1 MKKTPHHLRV
11 RDAQPED
18 VPGLAAVGHSESSA
32 IHLDRIQDAAE
43 HNVRY
48 LVAESRGTILGYG
61 LLVLERPPAWPDTSP
76 TDYLPLIIDL
86 HVAEESRGR
95 GIGTRMIGRM
105 ELIARRAG
113 YKELYMTVDPVENL
127 RALALYIRLGY
138 VPVQTEPYLTNWH
151 FEDSSGFVHEG
162 VMWAIAVRKR
172 L

>member
-1 MKKTPHHLRV
+1 MKKTPHHLRI

-18 VPGLAAVGHSESSA
+18 VPGLAAVGHSESPA
-32 IHLDRIQDAAE
+32 VHRDRIQDGAE

-61 LLVLERPPAWPDTSP
+61 LLVLERPPTWPDTSP

-95 GIGTRMIGRM
+95 GIGTRMIRHM
-105 ELIARRAG
+105 EQIARRAG
-113 YKELYMTVDPVENL
+113 YKELFMTVDPVENL
-127 RALALYIRLGY
+127 RALALYIRLRY
-138 VPVQTEPYLTNWH
+138 IPVQTEPYITDWY

-162 VMWAIAVRKR
+162 VMWTIAVRKR

>member
-1 MKKTPHHLRV
+1 MKKTPHHIRI

-18 VPGLAAVGHSESSA
+18 VPNLAAIGHSESPA
-32 IHLDRIQDAAE
+32 IHRDRVQDAAE
-43 HNVRY
+43 NEVRY
-48 LVAESRGTILGYG
+48 LIAESDGSIVGYG
-61 LLVLERPPAWPDTSP
+61 LLVLQRPPAWPDSSP

-86 HVAEESRGR
+86 EVAAESRGR
-95 GIGTRMIGRM
+95 GIGTRMIRRM
-105 ELIARRAG
+105 EQIARSGG

-162 VMWAIAVRKR
+162 VIWAIAVRKR